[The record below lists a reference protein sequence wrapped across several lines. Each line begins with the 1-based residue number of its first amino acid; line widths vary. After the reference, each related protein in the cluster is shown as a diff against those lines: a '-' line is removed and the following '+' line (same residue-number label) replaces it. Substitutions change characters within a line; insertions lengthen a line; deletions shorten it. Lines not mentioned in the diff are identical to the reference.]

1 MAVTQTWSNSIA
13 LGVTLRECVC
23 THVGTHVLVH
33 MCVQERGNYHIC
45 FGSSL
50 NCTSPFFTHQ
60 ESAMFPHPTLMNLN
74 STPKEDKVT
83 GERGQRKA
91 GNRTV
96 YKSLPHPLF

>member
-1 MAVTQTWSNSIA
+1 MA

-23 THVGTHVLVH
+23 THVGAHVLEY

-60 ESAMFPHPTLMNLN
+60 ESAVFPLSHPHDILN

-91 GNRTV
+91 GNHTV
-96 YKSLPHPLF
+96 CKSLPHPLF